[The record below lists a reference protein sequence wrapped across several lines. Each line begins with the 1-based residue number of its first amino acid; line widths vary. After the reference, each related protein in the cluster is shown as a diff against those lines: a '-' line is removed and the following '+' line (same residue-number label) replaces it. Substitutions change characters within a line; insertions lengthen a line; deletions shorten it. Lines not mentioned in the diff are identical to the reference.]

1 MAVCQFT
8 YSLPENLHLATAFFA
23 TYQYT
28 AAGAYHVR

>member
-8 YSLPENLHLATAFFA
+8 YSIPENLHLAAFFA
-23 TYQYT
+23 TTQHP